1 MTPKERAETLVDK
14 FYPMF
19 DNSARLSIAKSCA
32 KIVVEEIIDNVPLV
46 SQTYW
51 TEVRAEIN
59 NITEY

>member
-1 MTPKERAETLVDK
+1 MTPKERAEEILDK

-19 DNSARLSIAKSCA
+19 DSSARLSIAKSCA
-32 KIVVEEIIDNVPLV
+32 LIVVDEIQYNVPLA

-59 NITEY
+59 NITE